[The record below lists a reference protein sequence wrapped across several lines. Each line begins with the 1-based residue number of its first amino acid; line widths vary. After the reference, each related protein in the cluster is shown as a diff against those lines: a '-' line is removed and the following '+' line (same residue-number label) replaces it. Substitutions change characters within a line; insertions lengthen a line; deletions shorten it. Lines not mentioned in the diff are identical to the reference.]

1 MELAFVVLKL
11 LHLLGVV
18 IWVGGM
24 FFAHFFLRPA
34 VQALQPPD
42 RLRLMRDVLSRF
54 FSVVLAVVVVMLV
67 SGLGIIA
74 LMHSMTAKVG
84 AHFNMPE
91 SWIVMSILGLI
102 MMAIFGHIRFAL
114 YKRLD
119 RAVTGTDWAAAAKAM
134 ESIRKLVALNLAIGL
149 VIIVVLRL
157 PL

>member
-84 AHFNMPE
+84 ASLCF
-91 SWIVMSILGLI
+91 S
-102 MMAIFGHIRFAL
+102 AL
-114 YKRLD
+114 W
-119 RAVTGTDWAAAAKAM
+119 V
-134 ESIRKLVALNLAIGL
+134 
-149 VIIVVLRL
+149 
-157 PL
+157 